1 MSYHKTIALDLIREW
16 SVKELDAYLTQLK
29 DRHAEESAWIRTVQ
43 EIRRK
48 LVKKKTTPENGA
60 RDGR

>member
-1 MSYHKTIALDLIREW
+1 MSYHKEIATDLIKEW
-16 SVKELDAYLTQLK
+16 DIKELDKYLTQLR

-48 LVKKKTTPENGA
+48 LVKNKTTPENGP

>member
-1 MSYHKTIALDLIREW
+1 MSYHKTIALDLIKEW
-16 SVKELDAYLTQLK
+16 SVGELDKYIEQLK
-29 DRHAEESAWIRTVQ
+29 DRHAEESAWIRTIQ

-48 LVKKKTTPENGA
+48 LVKKKTTPENGP

>member
-1 MSYHKTIALDLIREW
+1 MSYHKVIATELVKEW

-29 DRHAEESAWIRTVQ
+29 ARHAEEGEWIRTVQ

-48 LVKKKTTPENGA
+48 LVKKKTTPENGP